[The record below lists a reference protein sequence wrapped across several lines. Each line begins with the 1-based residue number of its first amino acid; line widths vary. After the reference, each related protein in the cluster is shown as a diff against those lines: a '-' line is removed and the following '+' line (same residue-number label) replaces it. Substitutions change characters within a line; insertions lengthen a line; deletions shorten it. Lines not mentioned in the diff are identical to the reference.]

1 MTDHSHETTA
11 TALTVVY
18 RPVSELTPYK
28 GNARSHSRRQIRQI
42 ADSIKTFGFTN
53 PILTDATNQI
63 IAGHGRLDAAKHL
76 NMATVPTIQLPHLS
90 EIERRAYIL
99 ADNKLALNANWNV
112 DLLAAEVSYLLAG
125 DFNMELTGFKIAEI
139 DLVLEEAAERNGDGA
154 EPEDQIPEIKTDAP
168 VASQAGDCWI
178 LGKHK
183 LLCADAR
190 EAPAYATL
198 LGDEKADLVF
208 TDPPYDVKIDG
219 HVCGLG
225 RVQHR
230 ESAMASGEMSSVEF
244 ESFLHTILVR
254 AKEATR
260 SGAILF
266 VCMDWRHVLELTS
279 AAEACELIYKNL
291 CVWNKTNAGMGSFY
305 RSQHELVFV
314 FKSGEAAHQNNFELG
329 QHGRHRT
336 NVWSYA
342 GVNSFRKGRDEEL
355 AMHPTVKPVALV
367 ADAIK
372 DCSKRCDVV
381 LDAFGGSGT
390 TLMACEKTG
399 RLGRLLEID
408 PRYVDL
414 TIRRWQLA
422 TGKIATHQSGQTF
435 EELAELRSVLLAPA
449 KVST

>member
-1 MTDHSHETTA
+1 MTNNERAGTT
-11 TALTVVY
+11 LTVVY
-18 RPVSELTPYK
+18 HPISDLTPYK
-28 GNARSHSRRQIRQI
+28 GNARSHSRKQIRQI
-42 ADSIKTFGFTN
+42 AGSIKTFGFTN
-53 PILTDATNQI
+53 PILIDATNQI
-63 IAGHGRLDAAKHL
+63 VAGHGRLEAAKLL

-90 EIERRAYIL
+90 DIERRAYIL
-99 ADNKLALNANWNV
+99 ADNKLALNANWNA
-112 DLLAAEVSYLLAG
+112 DLLAAEVNHLLAA
-125 DFNMELTGFKIAEI
+125 DFKMELTGFDIAEI
-139 DLVLEEAAERNGDGA
+139 DLVLEDATERNGGGP
-154 EPEDQIPEIKTDAP
+154 EPEDQLPNVDPDAP
-168 VASQAGDCWI
+168 VVSQAGDCWI

-190 EAPAYATL
+190 EASSYSAL
-198 LGDEKADLVF
+198 LGTEKAALVF
-208 TDPPYDVKIDG
+208 TDPPYNVKIDG

-230 ESAMASGEMSSVEF
+230 EFAMASGELSSVEF

-254 AKEATR
+254 AKDVTHA
-260 SGAILF
+260 GAILF

-305 RSQHELVFV
+305 RSQHELVFA
-314 FKSGEAAHQNNFELG
+314 FKSGDAPHQNNFELG

-336 NVWSYA
+336 NVWNYA

-372 DCSKRCDVV
+372 DCSKRGDVV
-381 LDAFGGSGT
+381 LDSFGGSGT
-390 TLMACEKTG
+390 TLMACERTG

-422 TGKIATHQSGQTF
+422 TGKVAAHQSGQTF
-435 EELAELRSVLLAPA
+435 EEFAELRAVLP
-449 KVST
+449 VPSRVPT